1 MTYVDFQGVIC
12 NSKKKELMMFLYLIQ
27 TIIKKEKK
35 NPHVL
40 LTFQKLTIF
49 QVKYQVDSPLNYWCC
64 WIMQKTVLTFSWAS
78 SSSFLFLSFSAC
90 VYNVCVLNSYFPVGC
105 VSELKTR
112 LGIWL
117 IDQAIMP
124 TNSIQGPSQINGST
138 QSEKSKILTT
148 SFFWLDIF
156 VIIRQ
161 SRDKL

>member
-12 NSKKKELMMFLYLIQ
+12 NSKKKSWWCFYAWYKPSS
-27 TIIKKEKK
+27 KKKK
-35 NPHVL
+35 KPHVL

-138 QSEKSKILTT
+138 QSEKYLPHL
-148 SFFWLDIF
+148 FFWLDIF